1 MVIRRIVVG
10 SDGSPHA
17 QRAVVFTA
25 ELAHQLRAEV
35 LLVHAAGN
43 VAPARASA
51 SDFLKNV
58 AQNGG
63 YGDDD
68 SVERVVRSEWARP
81 LIAARVPW
89 GVDVRYGWAPDVLT
103 KTAEQIGAQLIVIGA
118 GSRETS
124 GDGRIGSVGYA
135 LSQRPVVPLI
145 VVPEE
150 APSIVLH
157 AVEQRAVEQHAVEQH
172 AVEQHATIT

>member
-1 MVIRRIVVG
+1 MIKRIVVG

-17 QRAVVFTA
+17 QRAVAFTA
-25 ELAHQLRAEV
+25 ELAQQLRAEV

-51 SDFLKNV
+51 RELLLHV
-58 AQNGG
+58 AQNDEGG
-63 YGDDD
+63 YDD
-68 SVERVVRSEWARP
+68 SIERLVRTEWARP
-81 LIAARVPW
+81 LITARVPW
-89 GVDVRYGWAPDVLT
+89 GVDVRYGWAADVLS

-124 GDGRIGSVGYA
+124 ADGRVGSVGYA
-135 LSQRPVVPLI
+135 LSLRPVVPLI

-150 APSIVLH
+150 APSVVLH
-157 AVEQRAVEQHAVEQH
+157 AIQQQKTTA
-172 AVEQHATIT
+172 